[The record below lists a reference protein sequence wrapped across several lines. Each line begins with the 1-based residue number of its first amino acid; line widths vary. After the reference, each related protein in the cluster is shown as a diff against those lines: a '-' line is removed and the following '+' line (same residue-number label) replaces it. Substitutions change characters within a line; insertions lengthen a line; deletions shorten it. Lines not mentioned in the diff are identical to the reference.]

1 MPDFPRYDTS
11 IPTGLITPAS
21 LSVGATTGTEL
32 IHLSGSCM
40 SVSRVAVAISQA
52 IEQIGGTLVHSTAET
67 DGLNRR
73 LSIEL
78 VLPALSRLEAIRSAI
93 HSAGG
98 IIERLQIEYG
108 IRRPASEPAAAN
120 PPQPLNTWYEFRPKP
135 CTGCRYYH
143 GQYYAGNLLVCAIHP
158 YGPDGDSCHDRQD
171 FDF

>member
-1 MPDFPRYDTS
+1 MVDFPRYDTS
-11 IPTGLITPAS
+11 MSAKLITPAS

-52 IEQIGGTLVHSTAET
+52 VEQIGGTLVRSTAET

-108 IRRPASEPAAAN
+108 IRRQAAEPAAGN
-120 PPQPLNTWYEFRPKP
+120 PPQPFSTWYECRPKP
-135 CTGCRYYH
+135 CTDCRYYY
-143 GQYYAGNLLVCAIHP
+143 GQYYGGNLLVCAIHP
-158 YGPDGDSCHDRQD
+158 YGPDGDSCHDWQD
-171 FDF
+171 FES